1 MKHGSLD
8 LFAGIGGFS
17 LGLERT
23 GGFETLAFCE
33 QDQGCHKVLRKHWP
47 GVKIYEDIKDLTYER
62 LEADGI
68 RPSVITAGFPCTDIS
83 TCGHG
88 KGIVEGKQSSL
99 WSEAFRLCSSLRPAW
114 IIIENVS
121 AIRSKGATLVLQ
133 NLSSLGYLSEFHCI
147 PASALGAPHRRDRWF
162 CIARPDPSCIGQP
175 GFGETHDDDGKLA
188 LRDEPDGLCE
198 DVADTS
204 SERRGKGGDRL
215 GGNGEGDSPPG
226 QRPAAGLGPDNGGG
240 DSLADADGN
249 GREPGGEGARPG
261 GLAGSPEAL
270 RGQGGPQAISSGD
283 SSRILPDANG
293 DGTSRDKSEDR
304 EGRRTLQ
311 DGQGPGSGKE
321 PRILYPYLRRLLEQ
335 VEPWPEEASIEPP
348 LCRVVD
354 GVSGRLDG
362 SGRAARLKQ
371 LGNAVVPAIP
381 ALIGQAIL
389 DLEGE

>member
-1 MKHGSLD
+1 MKHGILD

-47 GVKIYEDIKDLTYER
+47 GVKIYEDIRELTYER

-99 WSEAFRLCSSLRPAW
+99 WSEAFRLCLSLRPSW
-114 IIIENVS
+114 VIVENVS
-121 AIRSKGATLVLQ
+121 AIRGKGATLVLQ
-133 NLSSLGYLSEFHCI
+133 NFSSLGYMSEFHCI
-147 PASALGAPHRRDRWF
+147 PCSALGGHHQRDRWF

-204 SERRGKGGDRL
+204 SRESREPTIE
-215 GGNGEGDSPPG
+215 NEPG
-226 QRPAAGLGPDNGGG
+226 ANVGLSVGGG
-240 DSLADADGN
+240 LDRGGLSDAGGKALADADGN
-249 GREPGGEGARPG
+249 GREPVGEGARPG
-261 GLAGSPEAL
+261 ILAGSPGAP
-270 RGQGGPQAISSGD
+270 RVQGGPQAISSGD
-283 SSRILPDANG
+283 SSRI
-293 DGTSRDKSEDR
+293 S
-304 EGRRTLQ
+304 
-311 DGQGPGSGKE
+311 GSKE

-354 GVSGRLDG
+354 GVSGQLDG